1 MQQTIF
7 FIYLREREGCCGPT
21 EGESFE
27 TGRSE
32 SGEVGQMWDK
42 KKRRRVSV
50 IFPPSHASS
59 AMHRYIM
66 QKKQLRYCFLWTRWP
81 PRAFYFLFSMPE
93 KPDNFSLILSYLS
106 VCLLPYGFQNKC
118 ILFISPLLVF
128 ERISA
133 HHSKTS
139 EAFLGDY
146 AIFIARHD
154 FPRKTMSAGERFS
167 PRELQRK

>member
-1 MQQTIF
+1 M
-7 FIYLREREGCCGPT
+7 R
-21 EGESFE
+21 
-27 TGRSE
+27 
-32 SGEVGQMWDK
+32 DK
-42 KKRRRVSV
+42 KKRGRVSV

-93 KPDNFSLILSYLS
+93 KPDNFSLILTYLS

-154 FPRKTMSAGERFS
+154 FPRKTMSAILTTRTTNETDTKNSMHTHTGMKIFPSIRWGQTFII
-167 PRELQRK
+167 